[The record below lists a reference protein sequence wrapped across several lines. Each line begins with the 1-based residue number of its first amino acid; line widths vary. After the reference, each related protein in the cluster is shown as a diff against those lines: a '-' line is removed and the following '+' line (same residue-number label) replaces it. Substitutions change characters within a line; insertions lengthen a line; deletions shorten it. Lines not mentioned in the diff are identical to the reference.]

1 MTKLVASVLLCGLY
15 AGCAVTGWRQTA
27 PHNTPFAWEFNA
39 PMEGWRSLYAGWKQL
54 TAPEGMIWDDLMGS
68 YQQDLGGVR

>member
-1 MTKLVASVLLCGLY
+1 MTKTLASVLLCSVY
-15 AGCAVTGWRQTA
+15 AGCAATGWRSTA
-27 PHNTPFAWEFNA
+27 PHNTPYAWEYNA
-39 PMEGWRSLYAGWKQL
+39 SMEGWRSLYAGWKQL